1 VRLFLALTFA
11 PPLQADI
18 AEATRSLREAL
29 PSLAWVSEPRL
40 HLTLKFL
47 GETEPDAVPAIR
59 TACTAAVH
67 VAPEHA
73 VILGDVG
80 AFPNLRRPRV
90 VWMGM
95 HDTAR
100 LVSIAAAL
108 DHAVAALG
116 VPAETRPFRPHVT
129 LARVKVPLSTAEG
142 TLLTQRAAEIRV
154 RLRVPVHEVALMQST
169 LGTGGP
175 RYETLAT
182 FPLQGH

>member
-1 VRLFLALTFA
+1 MRLFLALNFA
-11 PPLQADI
+11 PPLQEDV
-18 AEATRSLREAL
+18 AEATRPLREAL
-29 PSLAWVSEPRL
+29 PGLAWVSAPRL

-47 GETEPDAVPAIR
+47 GEIEPGAVEAIR
-59 TACTAAVH
+59 TAS
-67 VAPEHA
+67 EHA
-73 VILGDVG
+73 VRGARAHEVTLGGVG

-95 HDTAR
+95 HDTAP
-100 LVSIAAAL
+100 LISVATSL

-129 LARVKVPLSTAEG
+129 LARVKVPLSTPEG
-142 TLLTQRAAEIRV
+142 TVLTQRAAEIRV
-154 RLRVPVHEVALMQST
+154 RLRAPVHEVALVQSS

-175 RYETLAT
+175 RYDVLAT

>member
-1 VRLFLALTFA
+1 MQEDV
-11 PPLQADI
+11 

-29 PSLAWVSEPRL
+29 PGLAWVSAPRL

-47 GETEPDAVPAIR
+47 GDVEPGAVETIR
-59 TACTAAVH
+59 TVSDYAVRGARSH
-67 VAPEHA
+67 E
-73 VILGDVG
+73 VILGGVG

-95 HDTAR
+95 HDTAQ
-100 LVSIAAAL
+100 LIAIATAL

-116 VPAETRPFRPHVT
+116 VPAETRPFHPHVT
-129 LARVKVPLSTAEG
+129 LARVKVPLSPPEG
-142 TLLTQRAAEIRV
+142 TVLTQRAAEIRV
-154 RLRVPVHEVALMQST
+154 RVRVPVHEVALMQST

-175 RYETLAT
+175 RYDTLAT